1 MEKSEIIIKLT
12 EIFRNVFKNQ
22 SIELYDSLSANDIN
36 NWDSLTHMVLITE
49 VERTFAIKFKLK
61 DINKMRN
68 VGDLIGLIQSKLVN

>member
-22 SIELYDSLSANDIN
+22 SIELQDSLSANDIN

-49 VERTFAIKFKLK
+49 VERAFTIKFKLK

>member
-1 MEKSEIIIKLT
+1 MEKSEVTIKLT